1 MECKNLPIFSWFVT
15 KTIVMKNSKLQFSEC
30 MQNISGPKSF
40 GKFVLIVNGDKSRDS
55 TAKWSK
61 LPQLLTPK
69 AWSLMAKNSS
79 LTVNTTNLS
88 FERLMIGIR
97 TKIVNRKV
105 SRIVEFLSLKF
116 KKKLRGVLSVP
127 FPFWFPFQLHWEL
140 VSSRISS

>member
-1 MECKNLPIFSWFVT
+1 M
-15 KTIVMKNSKLQFSEC
+15 MKNSKLKFSEY
-30 MQNISGPKSF
+30 MQNISRPKSF

-140 VSSRISS
+140 VSSRISSQSVPNILIWRVT